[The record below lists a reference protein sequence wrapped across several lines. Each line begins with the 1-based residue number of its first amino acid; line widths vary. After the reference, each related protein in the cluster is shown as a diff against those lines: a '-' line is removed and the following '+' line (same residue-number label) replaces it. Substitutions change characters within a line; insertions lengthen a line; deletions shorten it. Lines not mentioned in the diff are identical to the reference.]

1 MAIIVGLFIQ
11 EKKYMSGK
19 LLVKQVNK
27 FKTDRLTVARAIV
40 KGIGINIYEV
50 LYHYYK
56 HDKKE
61 VKEVLDWIKTQFYS
75 AVNEVKSIPEL
86 MAFEGDLWLRFYSTF
101 KYFLPEDF
109 IMNKTK

>member
-1 MAIIVGLFIQ
+1 M
-11 EKKYMSGK
+11 
-19 LLVKQVNK
+19 KQVEK
-27 FKTDRLTVARAIV
+27 FNTERLTVARAIV

-75 AVNEVKSIPEL
+75 AVNEVKSIPEI

-101 KYFLPEDF
+101 NIFYLKILL
-109 IMNKTK
+109 